1 MIALDVNVTGR
12 AVLRM
17 VLVPSTIVDIG
28 VMTEVMTTVENAVG
42 VRLVDV
48 VGIVLVGAVLVVL
61 STVLVVRLDKTVE
74 EVVEKLERI
83 GVVVLEVEASVVVGA
98 VLDVRVGLSVV
109 ATVGNKELK
118 IDGNGL
124 GNPLWRKTWIREVK
138 LESRNGEYDLTEVRP
153 PF

>member
-17 VLVPSTIVDIG
+17 VPVPSRIVNIG

-83 GVVVLEVEASVVVGA
+83 GVVVLEVDGSVVVGA
-98 VLDVRVGLSVV
+98 VLYVRVGLSVV

-124 GNPLWRKTWIREVK
+124 GNPLWSKTWIREVK
-138 LESRNGEYDLTEVRP
+138 LESRNGEYDLTEVRL